1 MSMDLFGA
9 GANRAA
15 QQKEQL
21 QFTME
26 NNALRDVIEHQ
37 KRIRAEEAEE
47 NRQRRA
53 KYESAQAEKQAA
65 DIAEM
70 ENYLEAM
77 KGMLSIIGRP
87 VESFFINPG
96 GEVITVHR
104 QTETIRI
111 QGLNLSSRQMRWI
124 SLRKVIEA
132 IIG

>member
-1 MSMDLFGA
+1 MDIFAA
-9 GANRAA
+9 GANRNT
-15 QQKEQL
+15 QKQTKPL
-21 QFTME
+21 YDME
-26 NNALRDVIEHQ
+26 HNALRDVIEHQ

-104 QTETIRI
+104 QAETIRI